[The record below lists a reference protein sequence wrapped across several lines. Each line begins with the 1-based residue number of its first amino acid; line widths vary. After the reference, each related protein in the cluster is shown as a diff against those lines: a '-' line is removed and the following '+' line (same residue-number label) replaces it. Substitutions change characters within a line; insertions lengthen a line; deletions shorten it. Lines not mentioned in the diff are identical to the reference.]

1 MQEKSPS
8 RFLEQLT
15 VLVRHR
21 VDFIV
26 VGGVAAVFEGAPIV
40 TLDLDIVYEPS
51 AQNNSRLAAAL
62 EELKALYKDPAGRR
76 IVPNV
81 EKLATIRT
89 HLLLTDLGGLDVL
102 RTIGDGM
109 TYADL
114 VDRSSRY
121 EVAGMLLRVLDLE
134 TVIASKE
141 FANRDKDRAVLPILR
156 RTLELRRSQAEES
169 SGGA

>member
-1 MQEKSPS
+1 MQEKSS
-8 RFLEQLT
+8 IRFLEQLR
-15 VLVRHR
+15 VLVRHQ

-26 VGGVAAVFEGAPIV
+26 VGGVAAVFAGAPIV
-40 TLDLDIVYEPS
+40 TLDLDIVYDPS
-51 AQNNSRLAAAL
+51 AENNTRLAAAL
-62 EELKALYKDPAGRR
+62 EELNALYKDPAGRR

-81 EKLATIRT
+81 AKLATIRT

-102 RTIGDGM
+102 RAIGDGLI
-109 TYADL
+109 YADL

-121 EVAGMLLRVLDLE
+121 EVAGMYLRVLDLD

-156 RTLELRRSQAEES
+156 RTLELRRAQPDD
-169 SGGA
+169 GAN